1 VKIGLALA
9 MMAVAFEQKAFAG
22 QTDVAVHQNLF
33 FEGGAYGTST
43 PGPGGHHSALTGH
56 ASHSSHGSH
65 GQW

>member
-22 QTDVAVHQNLF
+22 QTDVAVHQNYF
-33 FEGGAYGTST
+33 IG
-43 PGPGGHHSALTGH
+43 PGDPTATGGGHHSGLTGH